1 MSFFLKSLAAGVF
14 TIASF
19 SVGATTAP
27 VLDTTPQMAYE
38 DISRSLTELQPITF
52 QSGVEKYK
60 ILVFVDNQCVYCS
73 YVVKNIK
80 KYTDAGLT
88 MSFLTVV
95 PSSIKDSVI
104 EDMGRV
110 WVCIRSSEKFSKCD
124 GRFFARQ

>member
-110 WVCIRSSEKFSKCD
+110 WCASD
-124 GRFFARQ
+124 RQKSFQVMLPTY

>member
-60 ILVFVDNQCVYCS
+60 ILVFILSCKIRQMFSNNKFIY
-73 YVVKNIK
+73 KPI
-80 KYTDAGLT
+80 
-88 MSFLTVV
+88 
-95 PSSIKDSVI
+95 SIV
-104 EDMGRV
+104 
-110 WVCIRSSEKFSKCD
+110 FSTLLY
-124 GRFFARQ
+124 

>member
-1 MSFFLKSLAAGVF
+1 MR
-14 TIASF
+14 
-19 SVGATTAP
+19 
-27 VLDTTPQMAYE
+27 

-110 WVCIRSSEKFSKCD
+110 WCASDRQKKFSKCD
-124 GRFFARQ
+124 GRFFCQTMIAQKNVKIW